1 MGGLVFFQFNFL
13 SWGSYKR
20 GFLGQIDVVYYKLV
34 LARIDFYQAHD

>member
-1 MGGLVFFQFNFL
+1 MGGFSQFNFL

-20 GFLGQIDVVYYKLV
+20 AFLGQIDVVYYKLV